1 MNYNDY
7 NSQKLRGLKRKLE
20 LIESRGGK
28 CEVCGY
34 DKNIAALEFHHINPD
49 EKEFQLD
56 MRHLSNTSLER
67 LQNEVNKCQL
77 LCANCHREAHNPELE
92 VEEVNSLVQVEA
104 RDKVSFNN
112 PTGSVCP
119 VCGKRF
125 PKSKG
130 KIYCSKECREKDK
143 NYPSKQEVL
152 EQYELLKTWDKV
164 AEYFGLTRRIIQGI
178 RNQ

>member
-77 LCANCHREAHNPELE
+77 LCANCHRE
-92 VEEVNSLVQVEA
+92 
-104 RDKVSFNN
+104 
-112 PTGSVCP
+112 T
-119 VCGKRF
+119 
-125 PKSKG
+125 
-130 KIYCSKECREKDK
+130 
-143 NYPSKQEVL
+143 
-152 EQYELLKTWDKV
+152 
-164 AEYFGLTRRIIQGI
+164 
-178 RNQ
+178 